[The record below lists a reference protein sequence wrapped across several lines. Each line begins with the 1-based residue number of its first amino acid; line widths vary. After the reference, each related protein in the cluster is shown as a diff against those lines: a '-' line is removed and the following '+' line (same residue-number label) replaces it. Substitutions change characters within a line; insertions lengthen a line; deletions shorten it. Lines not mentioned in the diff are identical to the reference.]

1 MESNVQIE
9 RIELEDYGI
18 FVTFTDAT
26 CAGYVIEELLRLR
39 PIRLPAEG
47 CGSGFMGVASD
58 SRPAQKKNPTG

>member
-26 CAGYVIEELLRLR
+26 SAGYVIEELLRLR

-47 CGSGFMGVASD
+47 SGRVLIGGVPD
-58 SRPAQKKNPTG
+58 SRDAQKKPTG